1 MSNTNAFPSPCPLCG
16 QTARAYSEDYDN
28 WTHYFCP
35 GCREIKVNK
44 LVSDSLPAASVE
56 VREALSAQA
65 RALREGE
72 YLNFTRDRDQPMQGE
87 HQSPWSAEV
96 RTRPV

>member
-1 MSNTNAFPSPCPLCG
+1 MSNSNAFPSPCPLCG
-16 QTARAYSEDYDN
+16 QTAKTFSEHYD
-28 WTHYFCP
+28 TRYHYFCP
-35 GCREIKVNK
+35 NCRELKVHK
-44 LVSDSLPAASVE
+44 LVSDSLRQAPAE

-72 YLNFTRDRDQPMQGE
+72 YLNFTRDFDQPMQGQ
-87 HQSPWSAEV
+87 HRSPWRAEV

>member
-1 MSNTNAFPSPCPLCG
+1 MSNTNAYPSPCPLCG
-16 QTARAYSEDYDN
+16 QTATTFSEHYDSRH
-28 WTHYFCP
+28 HYFCP
-35 GCREIKVNK
+35 NCRELKVHK
-44 LVSDSLPAASVE
+44 QVRDSLREAPAE

-72 YLNFTRDRDQPMQGE
+72 YLNFTRDFDQPMQGQ
-87 HQSPWSAEV
+87 HRSPWRAEV

>member
-1 MSNTNAFPSPCPLCG
+1 M
-16 QTARAYSEDYDN
+16 
-28 WTHYFCP
+28 
-35 GCREIKVNK
+35 NK
-44 LVSDSLPAASVE
+44 LVRDSLREAPAE

-72 YLNFTRDRDQPMQGE
+72 YLNFTRDFDQPMQGQ
-87 HQSPWSAEV
+87 HRSPWRAEV